1 MTSQLPSL
9 ATLGLVMGNHTTG
22 VVRMLVGVGYCPD
35 HGLLGSVCLVN
46 VAGEG
51 NNSAKQGRRV
61 GVLSQTW
68 QLPQATSPVHKA
80 DWGLVLVLVAAGL
93 VAHRL

>member
-1 MTSQLPSL
+1 MTSQLPSP

-35 HGLLGSVCLVN
+35 HSLLGSVCLVN

-51 NNSAKQGRRV
+51 NNC
-61 GVLSQTW
+61 
-68 QLPQATSPVHKA
+68 
-80 DWGLVLVLVAAGL
+80 
-93 VAHRL
+93 